1 MGTWVGVAWIA
12 FRRGRTSFT
21 TYLIA
26 LLLLCCPLVFQ
37 VCHVPGCHELGET
50 RQRLISLFQAVVC
63 QLLLV
68 LGKLR
73 LEPWIP

>member
-1 MGTWVGVAWIA
+1 MGGRGMDRFPARPDEFYDLSHCAVA
-12 FRRGRTSFT
+12 T
-21 TYLIA
+21 
-26 LLLLCCPLVFQ
+26 LLSSRVPG
-37 VCHVPGCHELGET
+37 CHVPGCHELGET